1 MFIEY
6 VYKIKI
12 GARMSLEELWQLLTP
27 ILILIGFIVAGYVL
41 RFVLNIYVTRLTR
54 KTKTKIDD
62 IILDAIKVPIVAIFL
77 IIAIHFA
84 LERATFVP
92 TLVMQYL
99 PTISYLLI
107 LLIATWCTVRIITGI
122 LRYYGTVRPSLKTL
136 VPMLQKI
143 MKIIIFFVAFVL
155 ILDAFGIQVTA
166 LVAAFGIGGLAIAFA
181 LQGTLSEF
189 FAGVYIMSDR
199 PVRIGDY
206 IELDSGQK
214 GYVVDIGWRS
224 TRIRELPNNIIV
236 VPNSKMAGAI
246 VTNYYLPE
254 PEMACLVQVGVAY
267 DSDLE
272 KVERVTI
279 DVGKKVLKK
288 VTGGVPEFEPFIRYH
303 TFSDF
308 SINFTVILRVKEF
321 VDKYLITHEFIKELH
336 KRYKKEGITI
346 PFPIRTIYMPK
357 RRAS

>member
-1 MFIEY
+1 MTI
-6 VYKIKI
+6 
-12 GARMSLEELWQLLTP
+12 EELWQLLTP
-27 ILILIGFIVAGYVL
+27 VLVLVGFIIAGYVL
-41 RFVLNIYVTRLTR
+41 RFVLNVYITKLTR
-54 KTKTKIDD
+54 KTKTRIDD
-62 IILDAIKVPIVAIFL
+62 IILNAVKTPIVVIFL
-77 IIAIHFA
+77 IIGIQFA
-84 LERATFVP
+84 LERVAFIPVGVTR
-92 TLVMQYL
+92 YL

-107 LLIATWCTVRIITGI
+107 VLIATWCALRIVTGV
-122 LRYYGTVRPSLKTL
+122 LREYGTARPSIKTL
-136 VPMLQKI
+136 VPTLQKLVRI
-143 MKIIIFFVAFVL
+143 VVYFVALVL
-155 ILDAFGIQVTA
+155 ILDALGVQVTA
-166 LVAAFGIGGLAIAFA
+166 LVAAFGIGGLAVAFA

-189 FAGVYIMSDR
+189 FAGIYIMSDR
-199 PVRIGDY
+199 PVRVGDY

-214 GYVVDIGWRS
+214 GYVIDIGWRS
-224 TRIRELPNNIIV
+224 TKIRELPNNIIV

-267 DSDLE
+267 NSDLE

-288 VTGGVPEFEPFIRYH
+288 VTGGVPEFDPFIRYH

-336 KRYKKEGITI
+336 KRYKKEGIEI
-346 PFPIRTIYMPK
+346 PFPIRTVYM
-357 RRAS
+357 RRERT